1 MSQQLWIKKTQF
13 VQNVSGT
20 FCGLFGFT
28 HIIASTSNLLL
39 HLSPILPD
47 LLPDCRAFHPK
58 VSFRHPSLE
67 VKSLSLS
74 SHNIMHFFSGTLNN
88 LLWLVQCVSSSYSTS
103 SLAADWSIPDYIW
116 YVFFSWIPHANLQ
129 NNNIKRSL
137 CLWCIW
143 GLWSKLYWTGLVVDL
158 LLAVPRIRDLGM
170 KATVILGHTI
180 LLNCLLAVRP
190 LAWRIPDDELFCD
203 HFEPNIKQSKYWQD
217 L

>member
-1 MSQQLWIKKTQF
+1 MSQELWIKKTQF
-13 VQNVSGT
+13 VQNISGT

-74 SHNIMHFFSGTLNN
+74 SHNIMHFSLGTLNN

-137 CLWCIW
+137 CLCVHLGAVVQTLLDWPGCGLAAWC
-143 GLWSKLYWTGLVVDL
+143 SKNQ
-158 LLAVPRIRDLGM
+158 RLGNE
-170 KATVILGHTI
+170 G
-180 LLNCLLAVRP
+180 NCDTRTYYST
-190 LAWRIPDDELFCD
+190 ELFARCKAFGLENPWWWVVLWPFWAK
-203 HFEPNIKQSKYWQD
+203 H
-217 L
+217 